1 MWESLQLFNSLQ
13 LHEIIHIGEK
23 LYEKKEF
30 EKSFHLSHNLLK
42 IYDNAQW
49 EETIEMC
56 RIWERLQLFWFLSK
70 T

>member
-30 EKSFHLSHNLLK
+30 EKKFSF
-42 IYDNAQW
+42 ITQPFED
-49 EETIEMC
+49 I
-56 RIWERLQLFWFLSK
+56 
-70 T
+70 